1 MSKQPA
7 QPGQPAHV
15 RPTAT
20 RSNNFGGRTRVPTFL
35 TWPQWVG
42 SGFPL
47 SKHVKL
53 DLPLSFNLSS
63 DLLSIPNQI
72 RWNLAE
78 ICQDLVQT
86 LQDSARSCLCSM
98 KSRPDLDRSGQI
110 LPDLA
115 RYWQIQPNIDPGDKI
130 RDQLNKTRNRRDPN
144 WKIRPDHLGQ
154 FRVIFSVVL
163 KTEPDRQVQLVKPRT
178 SH

>member
-7 QPGQPAHV
+7 QPNQPAHV

-20 RSNNFGGRTRVPTFL
+20 RSNNSGGRTRVPTSL
-35 TWPQWVG
+35 TWPPWVG

-47 SKHVKL
+47 SKHMKL
-53 DLPLSFNLSS
+53 DLPLSFNLSN

-72 RWNLAE
+72 RWNLVE

-86 LQDSARSCLCSM
+86 LQDSAKSCRCSM
-98 KSRPDLDRSGQI
+98 KSRPDLDRSSQI
-110 LPDLA
+110 SPNLA
-115 RYWQIQPNIDPGDKI
+115 RYWQIQPNIGLGDNI
-130 RDQLNKTRNRRDPN
+130 RDQPNKTRNQRDLN
-144 WKIRPDHLGQ
+144 WKIQLDHLGQ
-154 FRVIFSVVL
+154 FRVIFSLVL
-163 KTEPDRQVQLVKPRT
+163 KTEPNRQVQLVKPRT

>member
-53 DLPLSFNLSS
+53 DLPLSFNFSS

-110 LPDLA
+110 L
-115 RYWQIQPNIDPGDKI
+115 IDPAKSCRIWPDIDKFSQI
-130 RDQLNKTRNRRDPN
+130 SALVIKSETNSIKPETDKTQTGRSNQIIWANFGLYFP
-144 WKIRPDHLGQ
+144 
-154 FRVIFSVVL
+154 
-163 KTEPDRQVQLVKPRT
+163 
-178 SH
+178 